1 MKAQSFRL
9 SAGSRTRRYSP
20 VRRARRVAWALAVLA
35 FALTLTNGSG
45 LAASW
50 VEQGAGPIINGP
62 NTRTPPDSRVA
73 GAINAIAID
82 PDNANLIY
90 VGTVNGGIWKTTN
103 ATAVNSTWIPL
114 TDFQLPALSIRSLAI
129 SPVNPNLIFAGSG
142 SSSSLASLGSLGF
155 GVARS
160 PDGGDTWSL
169 VSASTFTGKRITSI
183 VPTALGG
190 GNVVFASTDIG
201 ASPGVYLST
210 DGGDSFTFISGRGGL
225 PAGSVSS
232 LVADPGNVNR
242 LYAALPTQGIFRTDN
257 SGLTW
262 IAVNNGLSGLS
273 TASRILLSV
282 HNSLGNNVVYA
293 AVINTIS
300 TSNIQLSGVFRST
313 NLGDTWLAMGV
324 PSPPIHPGGQ
334 GNIHGAIAADPV
346 NPNVVF
352 IAGDRQ
358 DSPFPN
364 SNGCSSFS
372 GNTFRGD
379 ASLLPGNPWQ
389 SLDCNSANA
398 GGSILG
404 GTSPHADSR
413 AMIFDATGDLL
424 QASDGGI
431 FRLVTPNAPETRKWA
446 SVNGN
451 MSDIEAHSAAY
462 DPLSNVVFAGTQDN
476 GTPIQITPG
485 SLTWNTF
492 QGGDGGNV
500 AVDSDQ
506 IAHPGTTIR
515 YTSSQNFGSFR
526 RSTWNAS
533 NTLIGAI
540 TTIPLNIVSGPG
552 AGRTL
557 FQFDPNIQFYNPFV
571 LNTINPSRMLI
582 GTASIYESMN
592 RGDSLANLG
601 FTGFFIGDFIGASPM
616 AYGGRRNGIPNPD
629 VFYVGAGA
637 TIRHRVNL
645 GDPII
650 TLSAYPGSST
660 RGLVMN
666 PQNYEHVFVLD
677 NQNRVW
683 GSFNEGA
690 SWTNLTAN
698 LSSLTTQVHSIEI
711 FSPDATIRNM
721 VLLAGGLGGVFQMRR
736 PGAAGASWTPLSTG
750 LPHALVREL
759 HYDYIDDVLV
769 AAIMGR
775 GVWTL
780 TQFFRGGGGI
790 GVASLRGTDL
800 PAEDIVIG
808 IVPSP
813 EDEPVPSEAAPEP
826 EEQ

>member
-9 SAGSRTRRYSP
+9 SAGSRRRRYSP
-20 VRRARRVAWALAVLA
+20 VRRARRVALALAVLA
-35 FALTLTNGSG
+35 FALTLTHGSG

-50 VEQGAGPIINGP
+50 VEQGAGPIVNGP
-62 NTRTPPDSRVA
+62 NTQTPPDSRVA

-82 PDNANLIY
+82 PVNANLIY

-103 ATAVNSTWIPL
+103 ATAANPTWIPL

-129 SPVNPNLIFAGSG
+129 SPVNPNLIFAGTG

-160 PDGGDTWSL
+160 TDGGDTWSI

-210 DGGDSFTFISGRGGL
+210 DGGDSFTFISGSGGL

-232 LVADPGNVNR
+232 LVAEPGNADR
-242 LYAALPTQGIFRTDN
+242 LYAAVPAQGVFRTDDG
-257 SGLTW
+257 GLSW
-262 IAVNNGLSGLS
+262 IAVNNGLNLGTSL
-273 TASRILLSV
+273 RILLSV
-282 HNSLGNNVVYA
+282 HNSIGPNVVYA
-293 AVINTIS
+293 AIIS
-300 TSNIQLSGVFRST
+300 SASRQLTGVFRST

-334 GNIHGAIAADPV
+334 GSIHGAIAADPV

-364 SNGCSSFS
+364 SNGCTMFT

-389 SLDCNSANA
+389 SVDCNGANA
-398 GGSILG
+398 GGSISG

-413 AMIFDATGDLL
+413 AMIFDAVGNLL

-431 FRLVTPNAPETRKWA
+431 FRLATPDAAETRKWV
-446 SVNGN
+446 SVNSN
-451 MSDIEAHSAAY
+451 MSNIEAHSAAY
-462 DPLSNVVFAGTQDN
+462 DTLSNIVFAGTQDN

-485 SLTWNTF
+485 ALTWATF

-500 AVDSDQ
+500 AVDADQ
-506 IAHPGTTIR
+506 VAHPGTTIR
-515 YTSSQNFGSFR
+515 YTSFQNFAGFR
-526 RSTWNAS
+526 RSIWNAS
-533 NTLIGAI
+533 NTRIGAI
-540 TTIPLNIVSGPG
+540 TSIPLNIVSGPG
-552 AGRTL
+552 AGSTL

-592 RGDSLANLG
+592 RGDSLTNLG
-601 FTGFFIGDFIGASPM
+601 FTGFFIGDGIGASPM
-616 AYGGRRNGIPNPD
+616 AYGGRQNGVPNAD
-629 VFYVGAGA
+629 VFYVGAGP

-645 GDPII
+645 GDPIV

-666 PQNYEHVFVLD
+666 PQNYAHVFVMD

-736 PGAAGASWTPLSTG
+736 PGAAGASWTSLSTG
-750 LPHALVREL
+750 LPNALVREL

-769 AAIMGR
+769 AATTGR

-780 TQFFRGGGGI
+780 TQFLRGGGGT
-790 GVASLRGTDL
+790 GVASLSGTDL
-800 PAEDIVIG
+800 PADDIVIG

-826 EEQ
+826 EEE